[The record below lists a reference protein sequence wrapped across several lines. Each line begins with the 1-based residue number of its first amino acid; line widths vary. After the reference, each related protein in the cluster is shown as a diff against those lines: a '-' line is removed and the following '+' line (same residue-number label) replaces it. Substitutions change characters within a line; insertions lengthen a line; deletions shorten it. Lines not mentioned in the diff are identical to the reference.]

1 MPDVK
6 QIENF
11 RRIMTDHESR
21 KGKLAKPLTTS
32 QETSDRKTHVTNG
45 SRQQSAGG
53 TEAWVTGLKAPNL
66 LLSHEMKEDTCS

>member
-21 KGKLAKPLTTS
+21 KGKLAKSLTTS
-32 QETSDRKTHVTNG
+32 QNTSDRKTLGTKG

-53 TEAWVTGLKAPNL
+53 VEP
-66 LLSHEMKEDTCS
+66 